1 MCTWRQRQFLHGHV
15 HREDPRPEQDSTVLP
30 PSDVSERTWAIRR
43 TARVGAG
50 GFANF
55 ALALHPSNLFI
66 RFEAKA
72 GVSLLRQIPN
82 NTAHLWWD
90 HTWGSMLN
98 SLDKG
103 IGNVTAALRAEN
115 MWDSTVL
122 LLTADN
128 GGDCGFSAFL
138 EPAVE
143 NNLANRARANNYPL
157 RGRKCTPW

>member
-1 MCTWRQRQFLHGHV
+1 MGHSKNRPCGSRWVCKLGSGAASIESFLPF
-15 HREDPRPEQDSTVLP
+15 RSL
-30 PSDVSERTWAIRR
+30 
-43 TARVGAG
+43 
-50 GFANF
+50 
-55 ALALHPSNLFI
+55 
-66 RFEAKA
+66 
-72 GVSLLRQIPN
+72 SLLRQIPN

-90 HTWGSMLN
+90 HTWGGMLN

>member
-1 MCTWRQRQFLHGHV
+1 MLG
-15 HREDPRPEQDSTVLP
+15 DS
-30 PSDVSERTWAIRR
+30 
-43 TARVGAG
+43 
-50 GFANF
+50 ANF
-55 ALALHPSNLFI
+55 YTDTSIAKIRGRNKTAPFYLHLTYQSVHGPFEEPPVWEQVGLQTLLWRCIHRIFSS
-66 RFEAKA
+66 EAKA